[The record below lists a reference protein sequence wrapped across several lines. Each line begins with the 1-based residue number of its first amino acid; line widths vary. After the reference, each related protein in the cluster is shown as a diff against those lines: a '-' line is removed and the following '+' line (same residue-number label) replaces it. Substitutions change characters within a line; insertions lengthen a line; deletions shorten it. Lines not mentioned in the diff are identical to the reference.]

1 MFRYLAFLIAL
12 GLLVV
17 GPAASASAGAYD
29 HLLAPATT
37 CPNQTDTSLAV
48 DLQEAA
54 MLCMVNFAREKSGLP
69 RLATDPR
76 LMDSA
81 DRKAQDIM
89 RCRQFSHTAC
99 GSAFDFHVSA
109 AGYRACATG
118 ENIAWGSGSL
128 GTVRNRMSGWLESSG
143 HRANILSTRYRDQGI
158 ALIRGTFSGYSGVAM
173 WVSQFGTLC
182 AGATPAP
189 TPAPTPTPAPDE
201 DATPPPSTTP
211 PAEPRPRRR
220 DRRRWS

>member
-1 MFRYLAFLIAL
+1 MFKRLLFLVAL

-17 GPAASASAGAYD
+17 GPATSASAGAYD
-29 HLLAPATT
+29 HLLAPAAT
-37 CPNQTDTSLAV
+37 CPNQADTSLAV
-48 DLQEAA
+48 NLQEAA
-54 MLCMVNFAREKSGLP
+54 MLCLVNFARERSGLA

-81 DRKAQDIM
+81 DRKAQDLM
-89 RCRQFSHTAC
+89 RCQQFSHTAC
-99 GSAFDFHVSA
+99 GRAFDFHVGA

-118 ENIAWGSGSL
+118 ENIAWGSGGF

-173 WVSQFGTLC
+173 WVSQFGMQC
-182 AGATPAP
+182 AGAAPAP
-189 TPAPTPTPAPDE
+189 TPAPVPTPTPP
-201 DATPPPSTTP
+201 TTTP
-211 PAEPRPRRR
+211 APEPTEPERPRRR
-220 DRRRWS
+220 RRWL